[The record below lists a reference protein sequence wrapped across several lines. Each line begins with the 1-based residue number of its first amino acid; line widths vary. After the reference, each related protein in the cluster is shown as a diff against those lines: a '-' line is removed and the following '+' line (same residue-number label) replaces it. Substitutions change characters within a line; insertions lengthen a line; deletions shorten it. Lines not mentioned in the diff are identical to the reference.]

1 MTDSPGGYYG
11 GGQYL
16 ISPAYA
22 VTPFVTIAGLLIG
35 NDVVAILPASIY
47 PRKLLGINLSGP
59 ASATAFE
66 VYLGSPSNLIDS
78 SNVVSSNR
86 LQYNTPFD
94 VPPGTQV
101 FCYWRNAAS
110 VTAVP
115 ATVAEVVGAVTL
127 GLTASVATAVGT
139 GVGDTLFCWHHD
151 NFLNTNG
158 ETVNMTAPSGTLG
171 TGSWVPIINTNNGAG
186 ACGGRLWMA
195 TTVATGAHTVQTNQ
209 LDGASS
215 NALIV
220 ARIQAMSFYAASA
233 SQLKNPGATGPTI
246 IAPDISG
253 GVTQQAQDTLF
264 RLFAINSGAG
274 APVPAMAVPAG
285 YTLRKENVRNTSTD
299 QALFSQLMTTGAAS
313 IGAVTTSNTQ
323 STADAY
329 ETISLLVR
337 GIPST
342 TSVAGQVTFQMS
354 A

>member
-1 MTDSPGGYYG
+1 MPDSPGGYFG

-22 VTPFVTIAGLLIG
+22 VTPFVTVAGVLIG

-47 PRKLLGINLSGP
+47 PRKLLGINMSGP

-78 SNVVSSNR
+78 TNVVSSNR

-110 VTAVP
+110 VTAV
-115 ATVAEVVGAVTL
+115 AAVLSEVVGAVTL
-127 GLTASVATAVGT
+127 GLTASVSTAVGT
-139 GVGDTLFCWHHD
+139 AVGDTLFCWHHD

-171 TGSWVPIINTNNGAG
+171 PGSWIPVINTNNGAG

-195 TTVATGAHTVQTNQ
+195 TTSVIGAHTVQSNQ
-209 LDGASS
+209 VDGASS

-220 ARIQAMSFYAASA
+220 ARMKSVSFYAASA
-233 SQLKNPGATGPTI
+233 GQLKNPGGTGASI

-264 RLFAINSGAG
+264 RLFGINSGAG

-285 YTLRKENVRNTSTD
+285 YTLQKENVRNTSTD
-299 QALFSQLMTTGAAS
+299 QAVFSQLMLAGATS
-313 IGAVTTSNTQ
+313 VGSVTTSNTQ
-323 STADAY
+323 NTADAY
-329 ETISLLVR
+329 ETMTLLVR

-342 TSVAGQVTFQMS
+342 SSTAGQATFQMS